1 MSVSSLDKLI
11 EAYSQVGSANR
22 RSLEALAVV
31 LAELHVRGITCIL
44 LKGADLVPRLYG
56 VWGLRP
62 MFDVDLLVRECDLPT
77 IDRVLQELGYHPQLD
92 GNPAYR
98 DPDGALALDLVT
110 EVWYTDD
117 TEGIWRRAIQHDL
130 GGLPVLGMG
139 AEDLLIFLTAYVV
152 LYRGTLPSFLRPRV
166 ADQERAAELGIHSR
180 RGRPPPPQ
188 DSAFH
193 GLVRHQP
200 GSRRHSPEAPPGWL
214 QQTRERSFS
223 HSCFGGW
230 CASSPSRTG
239 PFPPVD
245 HKTSKEEMALAPEA
259 SPVDGILKYC
269 YGLRGQTHRRGPDH
283 KSLSSDCLA
292 QSPSAKILRRLVHNA
307 RHSSDYDPDPVPGHL
322 NARFSLMDFFPL
334 PASRMWDIWCA
345 SR

>member
-22 RSLEALAVV
+22 RSLEALTVV
-31 LAELHVRGITCIL
+31 LAQLYVRGITCIL

-62 MFDVDLLVRECDLPT
+62 MADVDLLVRECDLPT

-152 LYRGTLPSFLRPRV
+152 LYRGHFSPSFSQDLGLLIRKEPLNWEFILGEADRRHLRIP
-166 ADQERAAELGIHSR
+166 L
-180 RGRPPPPQ
+180 
-188 DSAFH
+188 FH
-193 GLVRHQP
+193 GLSYAIGREAVAIP
-200 GSRRHSPEAPPGWL
+200 PEALARLAPAD
-214 QQTRERSFS
+214 TREKLLAFLLRRLVREQPVEDMGHFLLLITRPRRKKWRWLREA
-223 HSCFGGW
+223 F
-230 CASSPSRTG
+230 SPSTE
-239 PFPPVD
+239 F
-245 HKTSKEEMALAPEA
+245 
-259 SPVDGILKYC
+259 LKYR
-269 YGLRGQTHRRGPDH
+269 YGLRGQTHPSWTRITRAFY
-283 KSLSSDCLA
+283 LIARA
-292 QSPSAKILRRLVHNA
+292 QSLSAKILRRLVA
-307 RHSSDYDPDPVPGHL
+307 QRQAL
-322 NARFSLMDFFPL
+322 FRL
-334 PASRMWDIWCA
+334 
-345 SR
+345 